1 MKIIKY
7 QSGGS
12 SISYLPVINPVNAG
26 APSAPAAQEPQKEG
40 SVVEDTVK
48 ELFKA
53 RGLKSDHDVLM
64 NYIESGSRAIGLEN
78 VLSSKLTTIMSYINN
93 MAVAKEEY
101 INAEDHL
108 QTIKGTYETAVTSK
122 GGVFVLREGKLQ
134 EVSPYDLDSGENPL
148 TNAELLN
155 IRANSSVGAYNDY
168 FMETLLGATSG
179 TEIRDIIKEA
189 LTGLEQQKTD
199 KQYYIDPFS
208 EDSRNRAY
216 QGGLLNIL
224 AGMNVTIEDL
234 QKTSGENLIEIQTK
248 NTTNEQQV
256 QNAIASIDTMLTSQ
270 QRALLETKAKQF
282 GLEGGYKDIIL
293 YYANRVVKGESSV
306 ELDMVDAATG
316 TRGRNKTSEEETN
329 SNVSALMS
337 YYGDIGGQHGQIL
350 LTPGHRSDKV
360 GATPGMSADGTSW
373 GQALDNENNPIPD
386 GSLESFLNHGF
397 GIITD
402 TSNGIYVGNQ
412 KIDESQFRNI
422 YVRTNQISRIYLP
435 YTRDKNGAIQPN
447 WALLDE
453 FKKVKEQVDKD
464 PQRAEEIIQNS
475 SLSGY
480 LVEDKNGNLV
490 WDSRIAMPFFAVNVY
505 ARGESN
511 WLGGY
516 SGEINP
522 STSEGFLIPVED
534 EGLDEESIKNQM
546 RAILGTKELPYNA
559 DGTIYRGVAFLPIK
573 PDQQISVMQG
583 SDVMPTINAQNATNV
598 SSLNIKDVR
607 RIAHQNH
614 LSGFV
619 APSTSKLGN

>member
-101 INAEDHL
+101 INAENHL

-134 EVSPYDLDSGENPL
+134 EVSPYDLDSGESPL

-189 LTGLEQQKTD
+189 LTGLESYKTD
-199 KQYYIDPFS
+199 NQYYIDPFS
-208 EDSRNRAY
+208 QDSVNRSY

-224 AGMNVTIEDL
+224 ASMNVTLEDL

-248 NTTNEQQV
+248 NTTNEHQV

-306 ELDMVDAATG
+306 ELDMVDASTG
-316 TRGRNKTSEEETN
+316 TRGKNRSSSPEDKEGQVTP
-329 SNVSALMS
+329 LMS
-337 YYGDIGGQHGQIL
+337 YYGGEGGNTTVIN
-350 LTPGHRSDKV
+350 LTPGHRSDKT
-360 GATPGMSADGTSW
+360 GASASFAVQGVQW
-373 GQALDNENNPIPD
+373 GQPLDHENKPID
-386 GSLESFLNHGF
+386 NSSLREFLSRGF
-397 GIITD
+397 GSITD
-402 TSNGIYVGNQ
+402 TSNGIYIGNQ
-412 KIDESQFRNI
+412 KIDPTQYDNVFVQTGQLTRVE
-422 YVRTNQISRIYLP
+422 LP
-435 YTRDKNGAIQPN
+435 YTIDANGTILPN
-447 WALLDE
+447 WELLDE
-453 FKKVKEQVDKD
+453 FERVKK
-464 PQRAEEIIQNS
+464 EIQQNPNNAKAILENS
-475 SLSGY
+475 SLKGY
-480 LVEDKNGNLV
+480 ITNDGQ
-490 WDSRIAMPFFAVNVY
+490 WDPRMVKPFFAVNVL
-505 ARGESN
+505 ARGDSH
-511 WLGGY
+511 WYGGY

-522 STSEGFLIPVED
+522 DTSEGFLVPVED
-534 EGLDEESIKNQM
+534 QGLDEDNIKKLMSKVLGSKES
-546 RAILGTKELPYNA
+546 PYNTS
-559 DGTIYRGVAFLPIK
+559 GTIYMGVAFLPLGEGQAIH
-573 PDQQISVMQG
+573 SMQASG
-583 SDVMPTINAQNATNV
+583 QMPTLTARNVTNISDLSFTDLRRLNHNQQVKHFISPNA
-598 SSLNIKDVR
+598 
-607 RIAHQNH
+607 
-614 LSGFV
+614 
-619 APSTSKLGN
+619 SKLNN